1 MRLLKKAYHKIK
13 ISDITNLA
21 TNTTLYAKIIED
33 KGEIPNMTNLTTT
46 TTTTTTAFTAIE
58 NKIPDISNLIKKLT
72 ITRKLVKLKVKLL
85 LIMIMII
92 ILRLKNLIST
102 HRKIILQDWKKKI

>member
-13 ISDITNLA
+13 ISNITNLA

-33 KGEIPNMTNLTTT
+33 KGEIPNMTNLT

>member
-13 ISDITNLA
+13 ISNITNLA

-46 TTTTTTAFTAIE
+46 TTTITAFTAIE
-58 NKIPDISNLIKKLT
+58 NKIPDISNLMKKLT

>member
-46 TTTTTTAFTAIE
+46 TTTTAFTAIE
-58 NKIPDISNLIKKLT
+58 NKIPDISNLMKKLT

-102 HRKIILQDWKKKI
+102 HRKIILQGWKKKI

>member
-13 ISDITNLA
+13 ISNITNLA

-33 KGEIPNMTNLTTT
+33 KGEVPNMTNL
-46 TTTTTTAFTAIE
+46 TTTTTAFTAIE

>member
-33 KGEIPNMTNLTTT
+33 KGEIPNMTNLT

>member
-13 ISDITNLA
+13 ISNITNLA

-33 KGEIPNMTNLTTT
+33 KGEVPNMTNL
-46 TTTTTTAFTAIE
+46 TTTTTAFTAIE
-58 NKIPDISNLIKKLT
+58 NKIPDISNLVKKLT

>member
-13 ISDITNLA
+13 ISNITNLA

-33 KGEIPNMTNLTTT
+33 KGEVPNMTNL
-46 TTTTTTAFTAIE
+46 TTTTTAFTAIE
-58 NKIPDISNLIKKLT
+58 NKIPDISNLMKKLT

-102 HRKIILQDWKKKI
+102 HRKIILQGWKKKI

>member
-33 KGEIPNMTNLTTT
+33 KGEVPNMTNL

-58 NKIPDISNLIKKLT
+58 NKIPDISNLMKKLT

-102 HRKIILQDWKKKI
+102 HRKIILQGWKKKI

>member
-33 KGEIPNMTNLTTT
+33 EGEIPNMTNLT

>member
-33 KGEIPNMTNLTTT
+33 KGEIPNMTNLT

-102 HRKIILQDWKKKI
+102 HRKIILQGWKKKI

>member
-1 MRLLKKAYHKIK
+1 MSLLKKAYHKIK

-33 KGEIPNMTNLTTT
+33 KGEIPNMTNLTT

-102 HRKIILQDWKKKI
+102 HRKIILQGWKKKI

>member
-13 ISDITNLA
+13 ISNITNLA

-33 KGEIPNMTNLTTT
+33 KGEVPNMTNL
-46 TTTTTTAFTAIE
+46 TTTTTAFTAIE

-72 ITRKLVKLKVKLL
+72 ITWKLVKLKVKLL

>member
-13 ISDITNLA
+13 ISNITNLA

-33 KGEIPNMTNLTTT
+33 KGEVPNMTNLTTT
-46 TTTTTTAFTAIE
+46 TAAFTAIE

>member
-13 ISDITNLA
+13 ISNITNLA

-33 KGEIPNMTNLTTT
+33 KGEVPNMTNL

>member
-13 ISDITNLA
+13 ISNITNLA

-33 KGEIPNMTNLTTT
+33 KGEVPNMTNL
-46 TTTTTTAFTAIE
+46 TTTTTAFTAIE
-58 NKIPDISNLIKKLT
+58 NKIPDISNLMKKLT